1 MEAEEANEIILG
13 ASSYDYGKFYGAGI
27 GGQPLGVGQIFQH
40 IRYPL
45 IDQAEMV
52 YDTVEGYVYVLTHEC
67 DVSAENLRTFNEF
80 VLICPILSLEA
91 CAARLSKELTN
102 EQLTGL
108 FNDIGRDRVNRV
120 TFFPALEGLPY
131 GGILYLNHIAYT
143 HTSAFELANAEAAT
157 SVTAYGL
164 RIIDYKITNHLLRP
178 KSASLPLMEY

>member
-1 MEAEEANEIILG
+1 MDAGKASEIILG
-13 ASSYDYGKFYGAGI
+13 ASSYDYGNFYGAGI
-27 GGQPLGVGQIFQH
+27 EGQPLGVGQIFQN

-52 YDTVEGYVYVLTHEC
+52 YDTVEGHVYVLTHEC
-67 DVSAENLRTFNEF
+67 DISAENQRAFNEF

-91 CAARLSKELTN
+91 CADRLSKELTI
-102 EQLTGL
+102 EQLKGL
-108 FNDIGRDRVNRV
+108 FNDIGRDRVNRI
-120 TFFPALEGLPY
+120 TFFPALNSLPY

-143 HTSAFELANAEAAT
+143 HISAFELENAEAAT